1 MADITVIG
9 GINID
14 IEGSPFRPLIMGD
27 SNPGRIRLSFGGV
40 GRNITENV
48 ARAGGNVAM
57 ISVVGDD
64 FMGQSAVR
72 QLSELGVDTSG
83 ILTLKGRTSSMYL
96 SLLNHQH
103 DMELAVSDMEILDAL
118 TGETLKSNEKLLA
131 KSQTVALDGNLDESL
146 LGQAIEM
153 LKGKKLFFDPVSAN
167 KAVKGKKEIGKFY
180 SIKPNRIEAEVLS
193 GISIETEEDL
203 YRAAD
208 WFLVQ
213 GVKQVFITLN
223 RDGVFFC
230 DETSRG
236 FIRPKAVNLVSATGA
251 GDSFSAMILL
261 GMAEGRSIE
270 ETAEMGMAAAS
281 IAMESPSA
289 VNEKL
294 NREEI
299 MRRMKHV

>member
-14 IEGSPFRPLIMGD
+14 IEGSPFRPLVMGD
-27 SNPGRIRLSFGGV
+27 SNPGQIRLSFGGV

-48 ARAGGNVAM
+48 ARSGGNVAM

-118 TGETLKSNEKLLA
+118 TAEILQSSSELLA
-131 KSQTVALDGNLDESL
+131 ASKAVALDGNLDEEL
-146 LGQAIEM
+146 LGQAIAM
-153 LKGKKLFFDPVSAN
+153 VKGKKLFFDPVSAN
-167 KAVKGKKEIGKFY
+167 KAVKGVHHIGSFY
-180 SIKPNRIEAEVLS
+180 AIKPNRIEAEVLS
-193 GISIETEEDL
+193 GMKIETEGDL

-208 WFLVQ
+208 WFLMQ
-213 GVKQVFITLN
+213 GVRQVFITLN

-230 DETSRG
+230 DEDHRG
-236 FIRPKAVNLVSATGA
+236 IIRPGEVNLVSATGA

-261 GMAEGRSIE
+261 GMAEGREIE
-270 ETAEMGMAAAS
+270 ETAKMGMAAAS

-289 VNEKL
+289 VNDKL
-294 NREEI
+294 NRQEI
-299 MRRMKHV
+299 MRRMK